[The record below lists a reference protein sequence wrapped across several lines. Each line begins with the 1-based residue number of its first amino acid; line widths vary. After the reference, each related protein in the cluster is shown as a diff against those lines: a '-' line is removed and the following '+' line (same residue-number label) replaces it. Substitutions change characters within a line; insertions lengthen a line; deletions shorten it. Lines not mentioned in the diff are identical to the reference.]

1 MLPFGPLHSFR
12 QHSIDLLLNSR
23 HTENLV
29 IVRQGRS
36 QRGELLYEA
45 IVELEFLVVQSG
57 GNGNSYDRG
66 KLELLYNL
74 VKRLGRQ

>member
-1 MLPFGPLHSFR
+1 MEDF
-12 QHSIDLLLNSR
+12 I
-23 HTENLV
+23 

-36 QRGELLYEA
+36 QPGELLYEA
-45 IVELEFLVVQSG
+45 IAELEFLIVQPG
-57 GNGNSYDRG
+57 GNSNSYDRG